1 MENKENKK
9 EKNDKSKIIIAILVF
24 LVIIAGILI
33 IWKILLKHT
42 EENIINDISEELLNK
57 SIASGNSADINNVI
71 ITNEGIKVNV
81 SPKIIEER
89 EFGKY
94 VIKDMNISAQNG
106 KSTIT
111 FTIINNSNS
120 NISNKDF
127 TVKFLNNK
135 GKEIGKVTSK
145 IENLEAQKEQIVYV
159 YSESDLSNAYSFS
172 FKM

>member
-9 EKNDKSKIIIAILVF
+9 EKNNKVKIIIAIIVF
-24 LVIIAGILI
+24 LIIIVAVLV
-33 IWKILLKHT
+33 IWKFLPKNT

-57 SIASGNSADINNVI
+57 STASGNSADINNVI

-94 VIKDMNISAQNG
+94 VIKDMNVSAQNG

-120 NISNKDF
+120 NISDKDF